1 MLTEKRGL
9 SPKISKEW
17 RPGLESTVSEV
28 ASLAGRGGDLSEK
41 QQKEKED
48 EECKAPLGL
57 VGQEVTW
64 KCFEPVQ

>member
-9 SPKISKEW
+9 SQISKEW

-28 ASLAGRGGDLSEK
+28 ASLAGMRGDLSEK
-41 QQKEKED
+41 QQEKED
-48 EECKAPLGL
+48 EECEAPLGL
-57 VGQEVTW
+57 VGQEVMW